1 MRTYKLDDPKRPSEP
16 PIGEPPA
23 EFTDDI
29 PTKDDDD
36 DDDEIV
42 DDEDAEDA

>member
-1 MRTYKLDDPKRPSEP
+1 MRTYELDDPKRPSEP

-23 EFTDDI
+23 EFTDDT
-29 PTKDDDD
+29 PSVEDDE

-42 DDEDAEDA
+42 DDDAEDA